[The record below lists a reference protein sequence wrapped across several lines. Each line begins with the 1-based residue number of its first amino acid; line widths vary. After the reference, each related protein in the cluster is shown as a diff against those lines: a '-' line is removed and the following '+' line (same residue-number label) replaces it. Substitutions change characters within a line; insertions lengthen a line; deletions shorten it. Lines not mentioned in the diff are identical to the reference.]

1 MSVLSCNIG
10 NDALM
15 FPQSDSI
22 YNSGIYSNQLELV
35 DKVHPAVEPHSKPT
49 QELHHQNSIIG
60 RDEMFDISLSD
71 WRASVGLIRG
81 VFTLLIIAPLLMKY

>member
-22 YNSGIYSNQLELV
+22 YNSGIYSDQLKLV
-35 DKVHPAVEPHSKPT
+35 DKVQPSVEPRSQPT
-49 QELHHQNSIIG
+49 KELHHQNSIIG
-60 RDEMFDISLSD
+60 REEMFDFSLSD
-71 WRASVGLIRG
+71 SRASVGLIRG